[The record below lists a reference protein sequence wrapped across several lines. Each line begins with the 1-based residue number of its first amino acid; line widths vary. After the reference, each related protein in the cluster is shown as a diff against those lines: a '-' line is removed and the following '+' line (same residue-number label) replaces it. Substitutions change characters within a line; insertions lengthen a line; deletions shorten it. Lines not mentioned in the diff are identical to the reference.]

1 MKLIA
6 SLVLCKGFALCR
18 GFITP
23 NDSYNYDASETNVDT
38 RFSQIFYMIEGGG
51 TLNCEGKVIGS
62 NVNGNQYVDPEWRDA
77 YNEKVQMSSNS
88 MLIDLRDFYGKSYN
102 FVAGEYGAGWLC
114 INPIPSEKFFTP
126 SLIRAGETKTI
137 EGDGKEHIVMCAKGT
152 ITANDKSLNQFN
164 YTRVL
169 NGKTANIVVPSDSE
183 AIYLTR

>member
-23 NDSYNYDASETNVDT
+23 NDTYNYDADETNVDT
-38 RFSQIFYMIEGGG
+38 RFSQIFYMIEGSG
-51 TLNCEGKVIGS
+51 TINVDGNQIGS
-62 NVNGNQYVDPEWRDA
+62 KKGSDIYVDPNWQEA
-77 YNEKVQMSSNS
+77 YEQKVLKSDNS
-88 MLIDLRDFYGKSYN
+88 MLIDLRDFYGKSYS

-114 INPIPSEKFFTP
+114 INPIPSDKFFTP

-137 EGDGKEHIVMCAKGT
+137 EGDGKEHVVMCAKGT
-152 ITANDKSLNQFN
+152 ITANDKSLTQFN

-169 NGKTANIVVPSDSE
+169 NGKTATIVVPGDSE